1 MLSRARVRD
10 LDRCQALDPPS
21 LAARAMADKR
31 AAHQVGE
38 IAAPL
43 KRRSITHSRRVGLMV
58 REGLFLGCFLEGIGP
73 GFAVRNPAPLERCY
87 QRKVTP
93 AVARQKSKLPTAM
106 SNSLSSSG
114 STSAR

>member
-1 MLSRARVRD
+1 MSGVR
-10 LDRCQALDPPS
+10 PPS
-21 LAARAMADKR
+21 RLRRIGETNR

-43 KRRSITHSRRVGLMV
+43 KRRSITHSRGLRLIV
-58 REGLFLGCFLEGIGP
+58 REEGVSGRFWQEIGP
-73 GFAVRNPAPLERCY
+73 DFAVRNPAPEERCY
-87 QRKVTP
+87 QRNVTP